1 MYNGGTMFASEGLFA
16 LLTFLPIIIYLVLTG
31 FGIYFIVKV
40 MKFMNEKIKLDRER
54 NELMRAVNQGQKID

>member
-54 NELMRAVNQGQKID
+54 NELMRAINQGQKID